1 MVELVGGVAAAAVSS
16 GPESDNSGTEAAFES
31 LFFKSSTETSGDA
44 ETEQK
49 VEVAVLDLFSE
60 PAITA
65 AADEETQEEV
75 KAALTD
81 ILTDQTPQ
89 TLASD
94 ETQQAVAETLTDI
107 LTDETAS
114 AATAKEN
121 AEIEKAIKEWTKSW
135 WDYFQTGSG
144 SVSTFT
150 AVKWVSTTSAD
161 GTAETVA
168 TMRRT
173 VSAGYVDLGERSR
186 CSKDKRKDETRERVL
201 PDFDEIANER
211 SNQNRAAE
219 GAF

>member
-1 MVELVGGVAAAAVSS
+1 MVDLVGGVASAAVSS
-16 GPESDNSGTEAAFES
+16 NPESDNSGTEAVFES
-31 LFFKSSTETSGDA
+31 LFFKSSAETSDDA

-49 VEVAVLDLFSE
+49 VEVAVQDLFSE

-89 TLASD
+89 TLSSD

-107 LTDETAS
+107 LTDDTAS
-114 AATAKEN
+114 AATAQEN
-121 AEIEKAIKEWTKSW
+121 AEIEKMIKEWTKSW
-135 WDYFQTGSG
+135 WDYFQMGSG

-161 GTAETVA
+161 ASEA
-168 TMRRT
+168 TIRRT
-173 VSAGYVDLGERSR
+173 VTAGYIDLGEGPRS
-186 CSKDKRKDETRERVL
+186 SKDKRKDEIRERVL
-201 PDFDEIANER
+201 PDFDEIASER
-211 SNQNRAAE
+211 GNQNRAAE